1 MKKITTYLEN
11 STKKE
16 YVIIGNDYPLKTGS
30 YLSTLEKSAKWNLIF
45 DTICI
50 RHSTLPLGYID
61 VKHHV
66 YVISEKTGGEI
77 IPELINLHDLVKF

>member
-1 MKKITTYLEN
+1 MKYTTYLEN

-16 YVIIGNDYPLKTGS
+16 YVIIGNDYPTKTGA
-30 YLSTLEKSAKWNLIF
+30 YLGALEKYGKWNLIF

-50 RHSTLPLGYID
+50 RHSTLPDTYTD

-66 YVISEKTGGEI
+66 YILTDAGCGEI
-77 IPELINLHDLVKF
+77 IPEIITLYDSVKF